1 MEKNIII
8 APVGDSP
15 EALFIGIRDY
25 PTERVILL
33 SPPYNIDR
41 SEKIKNDLERFHI
54 PTRIMEI
61 KGDIWEGMFQKIS
74 EIKELEKGKNLI
86 VNASTGDRNMQC
98 AATSAAFVN
107 GLKAFAVMDNETML
121 LPVMKFSYYSIL
133 TDKKMSILKVLD
145 TENCCSSLEELSRKA
160 KMSLPLISYHIHGNR
175 KSEGLKGLGLIDINN
190 KSNKVDVKL
199 SMLGRLLLKG
209 YVKHE

>member
-190 KSNKVDVKL
+190 NSNKVDVKL
-199 SMLGRLLLKG
+199 SILGRLLLKG

>member
-190 KSNKVDVKL
+190 NSNKVDVKL